1 MQFSGRA
8 PSMNISVTL
17 KIPHTT
23 TGELRN
29 DTLQW
34 GLPAPW
40 TMSDKKSVKQL
51 PQSCLDATLF
61 PQSAGYINS
70 VAHKSIHFR
79 ADTIPTE
86 QQAREHTIW
95 NVPRNH
101 AVHVWISNNRKVKST
116 ALVIHVE
123 HQSIPPSSFTS
134 MPRNCAFFGV

>member
-70 VAHKSIHFR
+70 FVHKSCRFR
-79 ADTIPTE
+79 ADPIPTE
-86 QQAREHTIW
+86 QRSRPANTAYGMFRGITLSMCGYRTTMKSY
-95 NVPRNH
+95 PRRL
-101 AVHVWISNNRKVKST
+101 SYTSGTSR
-116 ALVIHVE
+116 
-123 HQSIPPSSFTS
+123 PPSSFTS
-134 MPRNCAFFGV
+134 MPKN